1 MTRGAKACMIVT
13 AALPWYG
20 MLSGSFLLY
29 VFVLMAVSRLGYVTF
44 AAFWIGVIPLALL
57 LLFVN
62 PALLIA
68 SLAGNRSM
76 PKPALGAAMLSTAI
90 TLTFSATYASLSAL
104 VAIKDTGMLS
114 RTEPNLIF
122 AALAGLNA
130 AVLAGGTWCAWVS
143 AKTLWHRLTQPARD
157 QQPS

>member
-62 PALLIA
+62 PTLLIVA
-68 SLAGNRSM
+68 IARNGALPRPMLA
-76 PKPALGAAMLSTAI
+76 LMLFGTTA
-90 TLTFSATYASLSAL
+90 TLLLSAAYAVL
-104 VAIKDTGMLS
+104 SGWIAANATGVVGRSDADPVFAI
-114 RTEPNLIF
+114 
-122 AALAGLNA
+122 LAGLNA
-130 AVLAGGTWCAWVS
+130 AVLAGGAWCAVITARTLGPNL
-143 AKTLWHRLTQPARD
+143 AKSTRD
-157 QQPS
+157 QQPP